1 MKRIFAF
8 MLVLCMVFALAACG
22 SAKSPA
28 GSWTAKVNLADIAGD
43 SMGEM
48 ADYLKDMMVDVNL
61 DMNEDKTFVLKM
73 DANSA
78 IPALKEGMR
87 AYMNDMLTGMG
98 MTAEDYEAAAGA
110 SLDDLIDEAI
120 AEMDPE
126 DLSQTLKGTYTLEGS
141 KLTLTAEDSPEP
153 RKAPGIFASAR
164 GRSRPVPQLR
174 KGDSRKEKTDSS
186 ASLRLRSE

>member
-1 MKRIFAF
+1 MKKYIALLLA
-8 MLVLCMVFALAACG
+8 LVMVFALAACG
-22 SAKSPA
+22 STKSPA
-28 GSWTAKVNLADIAGD
+28 GSWTAKVNLAEIAGD

-61 DMNEDKTFVLKM
+61 EMNEDKTFVLQL

-126 DLSQTLKGTYTLEGS
+126 DLSETLTGTYTLEGS
-141 KLTLTAEDSPEP
+141 KLTLTADDGTLNTGTWDGDTLKLDVDEFGQLSFT
-153 RKAPGIFASAR
+153 RK
-164 GRSRPVPQLR
+164 
-174 KGDSRKEKTDSS
+174 
-186 ASLRLRSE
+186 

>member
-110 SLDDLIDEAI
+110 SLDDLIDGRWY
-120 AEMDPE
+120 
-126 DLSQTLKGTYTLEGS
+126 TTTYHVQ
-141 KLTLTAEDSPEP
+141 
-153 RKAPGIFASAR
+153 
-164 GRSRPVPQLR
+164 PVGGVGHVTVPALR
-174 KGDSRKEKTDSS
+174 EEVNET
-186 ASLRLRSE
+186 